1 MINPTSEINRLTDL
15 LPASW
20 RMASKIRNLP
30 DQPQVIASNPILPW
44 SSISEITINFKLWM
58 QLSPEYQDLLLIR
71 EVAWRQREKWFAVG
85 TYQFVTLG
93 ASVGLVSQ
101 LWQGDALGIVASGG
115 LLAIAIR
122 QLWQKNRSSETLLE
136 ADTDALKVAVKRGYE
151 ETAAAKTLL
160 EAIQTVARL
169 EGRTAPEFLEL
180 LRCQNLRAIAGLTNI
195 TVPTELKTR

>member
-1 MINPTSEINRLTDL
+1 MNPASEINRLADL

-44 SSISEITINFKLWM
+44 SSVSEVTINFKLWM
-58 QLSPEYQDLLLIR
+58 QLSPAYQDLLLIR
-71 EVAWRQREKWFAVG
+71 EVAWRQRERWFALG
-85 TYQFVTLG
+85 TYQFVALG
-93 ASVGLVSQ
+93 ASVGMISQ
-101 LWQGDALGIVASGG
+101 LWQSDPVGIVASGG

-122 QLWQKNRSSETLLE
+122 QLWQTNRSSETQLE
-136 ADTDALKVAVKRGYE
+136 ADSDALRVAVKRGYE

-160 EAIQTVARL
+160 EAIQTVAKL
-169 EGRTAPEFLEL
+169 EGRNAPEFLEL

-195 TVPTELKTR
+195 TVPTELKTRT